1 MLASCLSSW
10 WLVGCWNAWPNFNWN
25 CNSTPLIWFHYKS
38 HFKVLIFFSSI
49 VINIIN
55 IQMWIL
61 CNLCTRKPIPA
72 LSLSSTNLL
81 IIFSLW
87 VEFKIY
93 FHGHWWHIKTL
104 FFNPLFSLLLH
115 HPVVTDHLLLLS
127 VMYLVMRF
135 WPWLLCGWGGFILMF
150 AWTHFFTSSSKVES
164 TSLYFEFCILVMHTY
179 TCVTKYKNMN
189 AMKWKY
195 VQWYIKT
202 AMSCM

>member
-1 MLASCLSSW
+1 MLPSCSSSW
-10 WLVGCWNAWPNFNWN
+10 WLVGYWNAGPNFNWN
-25 CNSTPLIWFHYKS
+25 SNSTPLIGFHYKS
-38 HFKVLIFFSSI
+38 NLKVLIFLSSI

-72 LSLSSTNLL
+72 LSLSSINLL

-150 AWTHFFTSSSKVES
+150 ALTHFFTSSSKVMTFPTSGDIIKVFFS
-164 TSLYFEFCILVMHTY
+164 TVSIYSTIVQTSPHHFILNFVYLSCILILV
-179 TCVTKYKNMN
+179 
-189 AMKWKY
+189 
-195 VQWYIKT
+195 
-202 AMSCM
+202 